1 MKKRY
6 ALVRVDKLKHCPIY
20 EGITGFCR
28 NSGCDDCK
36 MKENYGDTKEQMVR
50 KVAQVIFRRKL
61 KLYKKIWGGDM
72 GSFERKNIYEQCLNC
87 AKEIIEF
94 LGVEE

>member
-1 MKKRY
+1 MEKRY
-6 ALVRVDKLKHCPIY
+6 ALVRVDICPKEFE
-20 EGITGFCR
+20 EGEKNSRFCPED
-28 NSGCDDCK
+28 GDCEK
-36 MKENYGDTKEQMVR
+36 CRYGDTKDNLVR

-61 KLYKKIWGGDM
+61 RLYKKIWGGDM

-94 LGVEE
+94 LGVEG